1 MSLPEPGLLTSL
13 IARVFHIEDV
23 TTGEQEYLYRF
34 RGQLLVDSLEA
45 HDERLSAWLQP
56 YGLTPLFRKDREGRQ
71 VIFLVHSLPAP
82 QKSNPAVNVLLFV
95 LTLVS
100 VIWVGMQFTDPALIP
115 PGASPAQAFWLA
127 LWNGGLPFAA
137 SMLGILLAHEFGHY
151 LAARRHKTDATL
163 PYFIPMPVTILGTL
177 GAVIVWKELPR
188 NKRVLFDVGVAGPL
202 AGLVVAVPVLL
213 YGLSISQLGTVEPT
227 PGGFIEGNS
236 ILYLLAKFAVF
247 GRFPAG
253 AGHIRRPAACALLA
267 ALLLHRRAGALRRG
281 GCVHL
286 AGGAGRLGGDSRHRA
301 QPAAGGAAGWRP
313 HHSTPLF
320 GSKLRYAFPVVI
332 VFLGLM
338 GFFWSGWWLWVVLL
352 FLFGRR
358 SAEPLD
364 QITELDPP
372 RRALAWLMIV
382 IFFLVFTP
390 VPMVPLG

>member
-1 MSLPEPGLLTSL
+1 MSLPEPGLLTLL

-45 HDERLSAWLQP
+45 HERLSAWLQP

-71 VIFLVHSLPAP
+71 VIFLVQSLPAP
-82 QKSNPAVNVLLFV
+82 QKSNPSVNVLLFV
-95 LTLVS
+95 LTLAS

-127 LWNGGLPFAA
+127 LWNGGLPFAS

-163 PYFIPMPVTILGTL
+163 PYFIPMPITILGTL

-247 GRFPAG
+247 GRFLPEPATYGGLPPALYWLRYFFTG
-253 AGHIRRPAACALLA
+253 APAPYGGVDVFISPVALAGWAGILVTALNLIPVGQLDGGHILY
-267 ALLLHRRAGALRRG
+267 
-281 GCVHL
+281 
-286 AGGAGRLGGDSRHRA
+286 
-301 QPAAGGAAGWRP
+301 
-313 HHSTPLF
+313 TLF
-320 GSKLRYAFPVVI
+320 GNKLRYAFPAVI

-372 RRALAWLMIV
+372 RRALAWLMIF